1 MDLSQIVLLVVIII
15 VAVILIVVGI
25 ELIGV
30 LRRAKET
37 LYKADLILDDLTFL
51 TRSLTRG
58 SSTIGHMMQG
68 LESGV
73 QLVGLVTK
81 LIAPKPTKKG
91 D

>member
-1 MDLSQIVLLVVIII
+1 MDLSQIVLLIVIIV
-15 VAVILIVVGI
+15 VAVILVVVGI

-37 LYKADLILDDLTFL
+37 LRKSDLILDDLTFL

-81 LIAPKPTKKG
+81 LIAPKAKKG
-91 D
+91 E